1 MGLLTKIFGGGS
13 DGPGPSAEG
22 SVGKPPAAP
31 PVRPSAPPV
40 EPQHASA
47 RRRPTA
53 EALRRALEVQK
64 TQQGFVGAPKNGT
77 PRSDES
83 PSSPVG
89 PARVRSPLIV
99 SATSLTVDELL
110 APTGRAPLP
119 TLSGGFI
126 LPDGSTAHSNSTG
139 HGSTGHGST
148 GNGSNWNGA
157 TWARTGLGPPP
168 AAAPALPPAVSADS
182 APAVTS
188 AVTSPA
194 KFPAAEVAHELVSD
208 AVRDAIEL
216 LVDLGFRLA
225 LGPISEEWLQAGARA
240 AHTLELAARRGW
252 EPHLLASFEVL
263 AKLLADG
270 ARSRALPVV
279 WRLSDSVPDWPA
291 PARNLRETA
300 RRRER
305 RLLSEILSGVDGL
318 RERARSSFI
327 REQTLAHLVAATP
340 EQLAEQ
346 LATPVERARQLAH
359 FVSGY
364 EAERRSRPIDLGHRL
379 ALQHAALALE
389 QRQRDFEACDEDPH
403 EARQLRRQA
412 LLRLNLVLAERGD
425 LELLDELEP
434 LAVSERVE
442 RLRPLFDP
450 DANDPDADDLDAEP
464 EA

>member
-1 MGLLTKIFGGGS
+1 VGLLTKIFGGGG

-22 SVGKPPAAP
+22 SVGKAPAAP
-31 PVRPSAPPV
+31 PVRPSVPPV
-40 EPQHASA
+40 DPQHASA
-47 RRRPTA
+47 RLRPTA
-53 EALRRALEVQK
+53 EALRRALEPQK

-83 PSSPVG
+83 PSSPGG

-119 TLSGGFI
+119 TLNGGFI
-126 LPDGSTAHSNSTG
+126 LPDGSTAHSASTR
-139 HGSTGHGST
+139 
-148 GNGSNWNGA
+148 
-157 TWARTGLGPPP
+157 ARTGLGPPAVP
-168 AAAPALPPAVSADS
+168 PVAP
-182 APAVTS
+182 
-188 AVTSPA
+188 
-194 KFPAAEVAHELVSD
+194 FAEIAREIVSD

-225 LGPISEEWLQAGARA
+225 LGPISEDWLQAGARA

-263 AKLLADG
+263 AKLLAEG

-279 WRLSDSVPDWPA
+279 WRLSDSVPDWPPA
-291 PARNLRETA
+291 ARNLRETA

-318 RERARSSFI
+318 RERARTGFI

-346 LATPVERARQLAH
+346 LLTPVERARELAQL
-359 FVSGY
+359 VSAY

-442 RLRPLFDP
+442 RLRLLLDP
-450 DANDPDADDLDAEP
+450 GNLDAGDPDAEP

>member
-1 MGLLTKIFGGGS
+1 VGLLTKIFGGGGE
-13 DGPGPSAEG
+13 GPGPSAEG

-47 RRRPTA
+47 RLRPTA
-53 EALRRALEVQK
+53 EALRRALESQK
-64 TQQGFVGAPKNGT
+64 TQQGSVGASKNGT
-77 PRSDES
+77 PRSDEP
-83 PSSPVG
+83 PSSPG
-89 PARVRSPLIV
+89 GSARVRSPLIV

-119 TLSGGFI
+119 TLNGGFI
-126 LPDGSTAHSNSTG
+126 LPDGSTAHGSSTG
-139 HGSTGHGST
+139 SGSTGSSST
-148 GNGSNWNGA
+148 RSGPIWNGS
-157 TWARTGLGPPP
+157 TWARTGLGPP
-168 AAAPALPPAVSADS
+168 AAAPDLPPAVSSDA
-182 APAVTS
+182 
-188 AVTSPA
+188 SPA
-194 KFPAAEVAHELVSD
+194 SSSPAAEVAREIVGD

-225 LGPISEEWLQAGARA
+225 LGPISEDWSQAGARA

-263 AKLLADG
+263 AKLLAEG

-291 PARNLRETA
+291 AARNLRETA

-305 RLLSEILSGVDGL
+305 RVLSEILRGVDGL
-318 RERARSSFI
+318 RERARTGFI
-327 REQTLAHLVAATP
+327 REQTLAQLVAATP

-346 LATPVERARQLAH
+346 LATPVERARELAH

-412 LLRLNLVLAERGD
+412 VLRLNLVLAERGD

-434 LAVSERVE
+434 LAVAERVE
-442 RLRPLFDP
+442 RLRALL
-450 DANDPDADDLDAEP
+450 DPDADDPDADAPDADNRAEP